1 MFKKLRGELQP
12 DQHLTLVFVRLI
24 VRVHML
30 DFTDNEQLSFGRN
43 QSSATKPDRLLTRE
57 CHYWNQL
64 LWYHRMVRQMA
75 HTRRYRVKGTL
86 LLNHKMR
93 N

>member
-1 MFKKLRGELQP
+1 
-12 DQHLTLVFVRLI
+12 
-24 VRVHML
+24 ML

-75 HTRRYRVKGTL
+75 HTRRCRVKGTL
-86 LLNHKMR
+86 LLNHTVR